1 MFAYNVCV
9 AACMTRMYEYIQHV
23 CNVRV
28 NDHIAHHLQDD
39 LAERFPAFDL
49 FFFLK
54 FDALCTANHFIEGS
68 FSNKGSLLRDNISDE
83 RLDRKARYRQNE
95 SHPIVKQ
102 VIAA

>member
-1 MFAYNVCV
+1 MI
-9 AACMTRMYEYIQHV
+9 RMYECVYHV
-23 CNVRV
+23 CNVCV

-68 FSNKGSLLRDNISDE
+68 FSNK
-83 RLDRKARYRQNE
+83 RYL
-95 SHPIVKQ
+95 HPIVKQ
-102 VIAA
+102 VIAKASARMKAKGC

>member
-39 LAERFPAFDL
+39 LAERFPALDL
-49 FFFLK
+49 FFFIK